1 MGILG
6 ALTRILCGGEQ
17 SCQKAYEPVEA
28 LAPPVRGRSLLD
40 CRPDVSA
47 DDITLGVKYVSR
59 YAWQILP
66 PAGWRRQE
74 SNAAQVWPA
83 TGSSP
88 WVTFLNPELKPPEQ
102 AMIRW
107 QLLSLPETASS
118 HYLLEGLIFGSSP
131 LFPASIGR
139 LEAPG
144 LVAGAKVQ
152 KVERVDLGGI
162 MPAILVAARL
172 EQCRGEPA
180 VLRYILIFPDR
191 RVPAEGEPRW
201 YRESLQYIATENSFW
216 SSEPSAVAALKTF
229 RRTTDRQ
236 TVSGTFAVVQAPS
249 PTNVR

>member
-6 ALTRILCGGEQ
+6 ALTRIFGRGEQ
-17 SCQKAYEPVEA
+17 SCGQAAEPVEA
-28 LAPPVRGRSLLD
+28 PAPPVRSRSLLD

-47 DDITLGVKYVSR
+47 DDIILGVKYVSR
-59 YAWQILP
+59 YAWHILP

-88 WVTFLNPELKPPEQ
+88 WVTFLNQELKPPEQ

-107 QLLSLPETASS
+107 QLLSVPETASS
-118 HYLLEGLIFGSSP
+118 HDLLEELICDSSP
-131 LFPASIGR
+131 LFPASVEQ

-144 LVAGAKVQ
+144 LVAGMKVQ
-152 KVERVDLGGI
+152 KVERVDIGDA
-162 MPAILVAARL
+162 MPALLIAARL
-172 EQCRGEPA
+172 EQCKGEPA
-180 VLRYILIFPDR
+180 VLRYVLIFPDR
-191 RVPAEGEPRW
+191 RVLADSEPRW

-229 RRTTDRQ
+229 RRTTDTQ
-236 TVSGTFAVVQAPS
+236 SASGTFAAVQAPS
-249 PTNVR
+249 PTSVR